1 MHRCE
6 RLRWV
11 RWIIE
16 SAVGHCRIDEWQ
28 SLRRAIAAR
37 SPMSWAHVN
46 MLGEYD
52 FSDEKLKDSIGIL
65 PPKPAA

>member
-1 MHRCE
+1 MLVPE
-6 RLRWV
+6 LLDAV
-11 RWIIE
+11 RRKIPVE
-16 SAVGHCRIDEWQ
+16 G
-28 SLRRAIAAR
+28 LRRTIASH

-52 FSDEKLKDSIGIL
+52 FSDGKLKDSIGIL